1 MPRSPIRL
9 RCPTATTII
18 PLAPK
23 EYGLL
28 ELFLRNPQRVFSR
41 DMILDRLWTID
52 APPSDK
58 AVTNLVK
65 DLRRRLKAGGA

>member
-1 MPRSPIRL
+1 MSYRRHNNPP
-9 RCPTATTII
+9 C
-18 PLAPK
+18 PK

-65 DLRRRLKAGGA
+65 DLRRRLKAGGMTEDWLETV